1 MNLVAE
7 LWANNIKAEL
17 AAEATEHLHRQ
28 DGDDSYGWMVVIKP
42 SAPTPNPGEISL
54 KVKNLVKSREKDM
67 YSRDLVMHLQLEIG
81 ERNKSEVHAERHRI
95 QRQISN
101 QETSANSK
109 PKGYDDLAGVTI
121 LQPVKGGKKVKRPN
135 VINACKFKEFPL
147 FLFFPL
153 LFFSLTILSLIM
165 FA

>member
-42 SAPTPNPGEISL
+42 SGPTPNAGEMSL
-54 KVKNLVKSREKDM
+54 KVKNLIKNKEKDM

-101 QETSANSK
+101 QETSSNSK
-109 PKGYDDLAGVTI
+109 PKEYDDLAGVTI

-135 VINACKFKEFPL
+135 VINACKLSKCLSFCFPQL
-147 FLFFPL
+147 V
-153 LFFSLTILSLIM
+153 ILY
-165 FA
+165 